1 MSLSFRKLLAQ
12 YSYKVPRALV
22 AQAPARPRDR
32 ARLLVYGRS
41 SKKIVHDYFINLAD
55 YLPPRTVLVF
65 NDSRVIPARLSLI
78 KSSGG
83 RVRVLYLER
92 NHQFIK
98 VMADKKLTVGTKLTL
113 GNKLWF
119 KVCRQQVAYYYL
131 QPNFSLAR
139 LNNILLK
146 YGTTPIPPYIKNT
159 SLSGEVKLRAAYQT
173 VFARRQGSVAA
184 PTAALHFTP
193 RLLNKLR
200 QGGFK
205 IEFITLHVNLGTF
218 AKLNPAQVRRHKLY
232 REDYFISTAVARR
245 LNKYKSAGFNIMA
258 VGTTTVRTLESA
270 AAGHKLKRLTG
281 GAVMFISPG
290 YKFKFVDSLITNFHV
305 PESSLMMLVAALL
318 GRDQLR
324 RLYNL
329 ALKKN
334 YRFFSFGDGMMIK

>member
-83 RVRVLYLER
+83 RVRVLYLEKDR
-92 NHQFIK
+92 QLIK
-98 VMADKKLTVGTKLTL
+98 VMADRKLIIGSKLTL

-119 KVCRQQVAYYYL
+119 RVRRQKAAYYYL
-131 QPNFSLAR
+131 QPNFPPAR
-139 LNNILLK
+139 LNNILFK
-146 YGTTPIPPYIKNT
+146 YGSTPIPPYIKNT
-159 SLSGEVKLRAAYQT
+159 SWSEAKLRTAYQT
-173 VFARRQGSVAA
+173 VFARRSGSVAA

-193 RLLNKLR
+193 RLLTKL
-200 QGGFK
+200 QQHGFK
-205 IEFITLHVNLGTF
+205 IEFVTLHVNLGTF
-218 AKLNPAQVRRHKLY
+218 AKLNPAQVRRHKLHH
-232 REDYFISTAVARR
+232 EDYLISTAVARR

-281 GAVMFISPG
+281 RAVMFISPG

-318 GRDQLR
+318 GRKKLRQL
-324 RLYNL
+324 YGL
-329 ALKKN
+329 AIKRG